1 MTDKLKGFM
10 ERHNYKI
17 TLTIIKFLKILGK
30 NHCEEAIT
38 EMQKYY
44 YKQLFIKKIIIRRKK
59 SSDIKKVSHTHLNC
73 ERIAVGGHKSSDRDA
88 FLC

>member
-1 MTDKLKGFM
+1 MKLLPNYPQSYSNNINSIIRTVLSERNAKKIKKMIDKLKGFL

-38 EMQKYY
+38 E
-44 YKQLFIKKIIIRRKK
+44 I
-59 SSDIKKVSHTHLNC
+59 
-73 ERIAVGGHKSSDRDA
+73 
-88 FLC
+88 

>member
-1 MTDKLKGFM
+1 MERLATPQHLFGGGVLCLKKIKKMTDKLKGFL

-38 EMQKYY
+38 E
-44 YKQLFIKKIIIRRKK
+44 I
-59 SSDIKKVSHTHLNC
+59 
-73 ERIAVGGHKSSDRDA
+73 
-88 FLC
+88 